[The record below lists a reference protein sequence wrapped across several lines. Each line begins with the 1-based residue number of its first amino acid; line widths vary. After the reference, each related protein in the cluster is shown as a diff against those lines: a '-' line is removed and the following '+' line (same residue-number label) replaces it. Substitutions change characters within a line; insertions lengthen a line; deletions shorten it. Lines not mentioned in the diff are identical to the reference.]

1 MFGIQ
6 LRKPEVTGT
15 NAGLPQDYSNPFS
28 HRSVERVSLRIQNNA
43 VAFSDCPSLAVGVDF
58 SATVYFKNG
67 NSKGEQSIKAETFEG
82 LVAKVNA
89 FIAGLP

>member
-1 MFGIQ
+1 MQGFRRIT
-6 LRKPEVTGT
+6 LTHFHIEV
-15 NAGLPQDYSNPFS
+15 L
-28 HRSVERVSLRIQNNA
+28 NA